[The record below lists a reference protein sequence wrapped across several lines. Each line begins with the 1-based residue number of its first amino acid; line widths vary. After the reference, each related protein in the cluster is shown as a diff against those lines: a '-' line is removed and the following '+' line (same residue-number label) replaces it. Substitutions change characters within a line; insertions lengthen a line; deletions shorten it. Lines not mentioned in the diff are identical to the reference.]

1 MTAAT
6 PRTVEQYLDSLR
18 SALEGAD
25 RALVQDA
32 LYDAEEHLR
41 AELAQH
47 PGDNQGDVLA
57 SIVASYGAPEEVA
70 DAYRSNEKTIQAAL
84 RTPSPRPRT
93 SSIGRFFGVYADPR
107 AYLSILYML
116 LALVTGTIYFT
127 FAVTGLSMSIGL
139 AILIIGVPFF
149 LLFVGATRLVALAE
163 GRLVETMLGT
173 RMPRRPV
180 YPDRDAPFLRRIG
193 DMLKDPR
200 TWGTLVYFILMLP
213 LGRLLL
219 HVRGRRH
226 HRFDCH
232 VRRADLRP
240 ALPCRH
246 RREIDGV
253 VEIAS
258 SGAAAAHLD
267 PGTAA
272 ADRHDAPG
280 TRHRLPAWPTGEDP
294 ARAGTRFQLTLG
306 HRRRAL
312 AAALLRDVHR
322 TPAGTLATTSLPAAT
337 AHGSSPAAASRPA
350 LCVPAD
356 EGSLHA
362 RLQGAMDA
370 EIDWAGGVPHCR
382 AACVPTATGSGS
394 STRATCPARPAAGRD
409 RYRPARGPAS
419 PRATFR
425 ST

>member
-84 RTPSPRPRT
+84 RTPSPRMRT
-93 SSIGRFFGVYADPR
+93 STIGRFFGVYSDPR
-107 AYLSILYML
+107 AYLSVLYML

-180 YPDRDAPFLRRIG
+180 YPDRDTPFLRRIG
-193 DMLKDPR
+193 EMLKDPR

-213 LGRLLL
+213 LGVFYFAFAVVGIMVSVVLFITPIAALLYHTGL
-219 HVRGRRH
+219 IQ
-226 HRFDCH
+226 
-232 VRRADLRP
+232 
-240 ALPCRH
+240 
-246 RREIDGV
+246 IDGV
-253 VEIAS
+253 VDVSHPVLLPLLSILGLLLLTVTMHLARGIGYLHGQLAKTLLVQAQS
-258 SGAAAAHLD
+258 SG
-267 PGTAA
+267 
-272 ADRHDAPG
+272 
-280 TRHRLPAWPTGEDP
+280 
-294 ARAGTRFQLTLG
+294 
-306 HRRRAL
+306 
-312 AAALLRDVHR
+312 
-322 TPAGTLATTSLPAAT
+322 
-337 AHGSSPAAASRPA
+337 
-350 LCVPAD
+350 
-356 EGSLHA
+356 
-362 RLQGAMDA
+362 
-370 EIDWAGGVPHCR
+370 
-382 AACVPTATGSGS
+382 
-394 STRATCPARPAAGRD
+394 
-409 RYRPARGPAS
+409 
-419 PRATFR
+419 
-425 ST
+425 

>member
-25 RALVQDA
+25 RALIQDA

-57 SIVASYGAPEEVA
+57 GIVASYGAPEEVA

-84 RTPSPRPRT
+84 RTPPPRKRT
-93 SSIGRFFGVYADPR
+93 SSIGRFFGVYSDPR
-107 AYLSILYML
+107 AYLSVLYML
-116 LALVTGTIYFT
+116 LALVTGVIYFT

-180 YPDRDAPFLRRIG
+180 YPDRDAPFLRRVG

-213 LGRLLL
+213 LGLFYFIFAVVGICFSIAMLVMPILILLYHMGVAGMGHIQIDGSVELPHPAVLPFISILGLLL
-219 HVRGRRH
+219 LTVTM
-226 HRFDCH
+226 
-232 VRRADLRP
+232 
-240 ALPCRH
+240 
-246 RREIDGV
+246 
-253 VEIAS
+253 
-258 SGAAAAHLD
+258 HL
-267 PGTAA
+267 
-272 ADRHDAPG
+272 
-280 TRHRLPAWPTGEDP
+280 
-294 ARAGTRFQLTLG
+294 
-306 HRRRAL
+306 
-312 AAALLRDVHR
+312 
-322 TPAGTLATTSLPAAT
+322 
-337 AHGSSPAAASRPA
+337 
-350 LCVPAD
+350 
-356 EGSLHA
+356 
-362 RLQGAMDA
+362 
-370 EIDWAGGVPHCR
+370 
-382 AACVPTATGSGS
+382 
-394 STRATCPARPAAGRD
+394 
-409 RYRPARGPAS
+409 ARGIGYLHGQLAKTLLVQAQNS
-419 PRATFR
+419 
-425 ST
+425 S